1 MKPHHETIVY
11 QTSAPKPCIARA
23 PALVSCL
30 SKSFYLKW
38 NFVRG
43 SWSSFFMFVFYVP
56 TVLQY
61 STVQTLFENSFRR
74 FRSRS
79 HAQSHALSS
88 GLTSKNASKKNSP
101 QAAKGTAHVNA
112 ISYQSFLWVN
122 EFMSSIVSTNAEG
135 RLLESAEER
144 SRITQLIVVAYYEM
158 RWTR

>member
-1 MKPHHETIVY
+1 MKPHYETIVY

-23 PALVSCL
+23 PALVL
-30 SKSFYLKW
+30 YIKW
-38 NFVRG
+38 NLVVRG
-43 SWSSFFMFVFYVP
+43 SWFVVVVFYVP
-56 TVLQY
+56 TVLRT
-61 STVQTLFENSFRR
+61 TVQKLFENSFRR

-79 HAQSHALSS
+79 LQRIDF
-88 GLTSKNASKKNSP
+88 KNASKKNSP

-135 RLLESAEER
+135 RLLESTEER
-144 SRITQLIVVAYYEM
+144 SRITQLIVVANYEM

>member
-1 MKPHHETIVY
+1 MHLI
-11 QTSAPKPCIARA
+11 APQGARN
-23 PALVSCL
+23 PL
-30 SKSFYLKW
+30 SFLLMEFRSW
-38 NFVRG
+38 FVVVVVVVV
-43 SWSSFFMFVFYVP
+43 VFYVP

-61 STVQTLFENSFRR
+61 STVQKLFENSFRR

-79 HAQSHALSS
+79 HALSS
-88 GLTSKNASKKNSP
+88 GLTSKNAAKKNSP
-101 QAAKGTAHVNA
+101 QAAKETAHVNA

-144 SRITQLIVVAYYEM
+144 SRITQLIVVANYEM